1 MDDAAGIA
9 TPARDYE
16 RVACA
21 IEHLWRRAG
30 DQPDL
35 ADLARQA
42 HLSEHHFQ
50 RLFTRWAGVSPKRF
64 LQYLTVEHAKT
75 RLEASRSVL
84 DVAGDVG
91 LSGPGRLHDLFIS
104 LEAMSPGDY
113 KAGGAGL
120 EIRYGIHETRFGPA
134 LVAVTGRGICGLH
147 FLQNESDGVS
157 LLREDWPRAALRE
170 DTAATAPLAQR
181 IFAPL
186 HGGSGQPLALLV
198 KGTNFQ
204 VRVWRALL
212 ALPEGTVTTYGQLA
226 RCIGAPRSARAV
238 GSAVGANPIAW
249 LIPCHRVIRE
259 SGELSRYRWGNT
271 RKAALLGWEAARHG
285 KQAGH
290 GTGGIAPAC
299 NELPADRN
307 TRVTR

>member
-1 MDDAAGIA
+1 MDDAAGID

-16 RVACA
+16 RIARA
-21 IEHLWRRAG
+21 IEYLGRRAD

-64 LQYLTVEHAKT
+64 LQYLTVEHAKA

-84 DVAGDVG
+84 DVAGEVG
-91 LSGPGRLHDLFIS
+91 LSSPGRLHDLFVG
-104 LEAMSPGDY
+104 LEAMSPGEY

-147 FLQNESDGVS
+147 FLRDKSDGVS

-170 DTAATAPLAQR
+170 DAAATAPVAQR
-181 IFAPL
+181 AFAPL
-186 HGGSGQPLALLV
+186 HGGANQPLALLV

-212 ALPEGTVTTYGQLA
+212 ALPEGAVTTYGQLA
-226 RCIGAPRSARAV
+226 RRIGEPRSARAV
-238 GSAVGANPIAW
+238 GGAVGANPIAW

-259 SGELSRYRWGNT
+259 SGELSHYRWGNT
-271 RKAALLGWEAARHG
+271 RKAALLAWEAARSS
-285 KQAGH
+285 
-290 GTGGIAPAC
+290 
-299 NELPADRN
+299 
-307 TRVTR
+307 RV